1 MRLQFARGWRAAR
14 RTIESARGCRHNAAF
29 QAHRSVDPHT
39 AMIRFR
45 LLLSLTCIAA
55 LASCASLQ
63 NGAEKDKTYKVTILH
78 TNDHHGRFWKNGDGE
93 YGMAARK
100 TVIDAIRAEVARSGG
115 HSLLL
120 DGGDVN
126 TGVPESD
133 LQDAVPDFR
142 GMNLLGYDA
151 MAVGN
156 HEFDKPLSVLRMQRD
171 LAKFPMLAA
180 NIYDRGSR
188 MFEPYKIFSLGGLR
202 VGVMGLTTE
211 DTFKMVSPDNIK
223 GIEFRG
229 VIAEAS
235 KVVPELRGKA
245 DVVIAATHMGH
256 YENGN
261 HGTQAEGDVEM
272 ARAVKG
278 IDLVVGGHTQ
288 NPACMKAENV
298 LDREYVPGTE
308 CRPDRQNGTWIVQ
321 AHEWGKYVGRADFE
335 YRNGEFKLVKYAL
348 IPINLKRPVK
358 TADGKTS
365 LQTYTPEIAENPEM
379 LSLLNPFQEFGQ
391 QKLLVEVGSTD
402 GRLEGDRAVVRSKP
416 ASLAVLIG
424 RALMAKSKADF
435 AVVNA
440 GGVRDSFAPGKL
452 TYKDVLKVQPFGNT
466 TVLLD
471 LTGKEVMDYLNAAVK
486 MSVGS
491 GAFAQ
496 FAGIELVITGGAV
509 SSATIKG
516 APLDPGKNY
525 RMVINNFV
533 AAGGDGYPRMTGHKS
548 FVDTGFV
555 DADVLRGYISENS
568 PLKAADYD
576 PGNAVVRR

>member
-1 MRLQFARGWRAAR
+1 
-14 RTIESARGCRHNAAF
+14 
-29 QAHRSVDPHT
+29 
-39 AMIRFR
+39 MIYVK
-45 LLLSLTCIAA
+45 A
-55 LASCASLQ
+55 LATLAASIVLAACTSMP
-63 NGAEKDKTYKVTILH
+63 GVGPERDKTYKLTILH
-78 TNDHHGRFWKNGDGE
+78 TNDHHGRFWKNSDGE

-100 TVIDAIRAEVARSGG
+100 TLIDQIRAEVTRSGG

-156 HEFDKPLSVLRMQRD
+156 HEFDKPLGVLRMQRD
-171 LAKFPMLAA
+171 LAKFPMLSA
-180 NIYDRGSR
+180 NIYDRGER
-188 MFEPYKIFSLGGLR
+188 MFAPYKVFSLGGLR

-211 DTFKMVSPDNIK
+211 DTFKMVNPDNIK
-223 GIEFRG
+223 NIEFRS
-229 VIAEAS
+229 VIREAA

-261 HGTQAEGDVEM
+261 SGTQSAGDVEM

-278 IDLVVGGHTQ
+278 IDLVVGGHSQ

-298 LDREYVPGTE
+298 VDREYVPGTD
-308 CRPDRQNGTWIVQ
+308 CRPDRQNGAWIVQ

-335 YRNGEFKLVKYAL
+335 YRNGEFKLLKYAL
-348 IPINLKRPVK
+348 IPVNLKKAVRA
-358 TADGKTS
+358 ADGKTS
-365 LQTYTPEIAENPEM
+365 MVHYTSEIAEDKEM
-379 LSLLNPFQEFGQ
+379 LELLQPFQEFGQ
-391 QKLLVEVGSTD
+391 QKLLVEIGSTD
-402 GRLEGDRAVVRSKP
+402 GRLEGDRAAIRARP
-416 ASLAVLIG
+416 ASLGVLIG
-424 RALMAKSKADF
+424 RALMDKTRADF

-440 GGVRDSFAPGKL
+440 GGVRDSFVAGKL

-466 TVLLD
+466 TVTLD
-471 LTGKEVMDYLNAAVK
+471 LTGKEVMDYLNAAAK

-496 FAGIELVITGGAV
+496 FAGIRLVISGGMV
-509 SSATIKG
+509 TSATIKG
-516 APLDPGKNY
+516 APVDPGKTY

-555 DADVLRGYISENS
+555 DADLLRAYITANS
-568 PLKAADYD
+568 PLKAADYE
-576 PGNAVVRR
+576 PGDAVVRR